1 MWCTQI
7 TGLAAE
13 GPRTEVRVA
22 QIDGFQAVRSR
33 HLFKNQASLA
43 NHLKRGRTILDLP
56 NYLRLLARR
65 WRALVVLGLLGTV
78 IGALA
83 AQLATPQYRA
93 TSTLFVSLQDWDD
106 TVDLNQGNTFA
117 QARVLSYAK
126 VVVSPTVTAPVVQSL
141 RLKMTPVQLA
151 QKITTEVPLDTVL
164 LKITVTDTTPS
175 EAARLSNAVAERFTH
190 VIADIERPVN
200 ARTSPVRLSITEPAA
215 KPAEPSSPN
224 LAVDVALGLAG
235 GLVLAA
241 AFVFVR
247 ESLDTSVRSRGALT
261 QCLAPAGGPAV
272 LGSVAYDARTSDCP
286 LATCDDTFGRR
297 AEDFRRLR
305 TGLQFVDI
313 DNPPQIIAVT
323 SALPEEGKTSIAV
336 NLAATLAEAGS
347 SVCLV
352 DADLRRPN
360 VARTLGLVEHAG
372 LTTVMSGQAKPDQ
385 VMQSAHS
392 FAVLTSGA
400 IPTNPAEMLGSE
412 QFRTVL
418 RSLADKFDHVV
429 VDTTP
434 VLPVTDTPSIAPA
447 VDGYL
452 LVSRFAKTSR
462 NQVADAVHTL
472 LGVEATLLGGILN
485 MTSTRDDSDHYAYE
499 YSDHSAAAPSRRTR
513 FWSRRKTAPI
523 GALPTSSRPPTPV
536 RREPAATGV
545 GASGGGPH

>member
-1 MWCTQI
+1 M
-7 TGLAAE
+7 
-13 GPRTEVRVA
+13 
-22 QIDGFQAVRSR
+22 
-33 HLFKNQASLA
+33 
-43 NHLKRGRTILDLP
+43 DLP
-56 NYLRLLARR
+56 NYLRILGRR
-65 WRALVVLGLLGTV
+65 WRALVVLGLLGTA

-83 AQLATPQYRA
+83 AQVATPQYRA

-106 TVDLNQGNTFA
+106 TVKLNQGNTFA

-126 VVVSPTVTAPVVQSL
+126 VVVSPKVTEPVVRDL
-141 RLKMTPVQLA
+141 RLKMTPGQLA

-164 LKITVTDTTPS
+164 LNITVTDTTPS
-175 EAARLSNAVAERFTH
+175 EAARLSNAVAERFAH

-215 KPAEPSSPN
+215 KPSEPSSPN
-224 LAVDVALGLAG
+224 VAVDVALGLAG

-261 QCLAPAGGPAV
+261 QCLVQAGGPPV
-272 LGSVAYDARTSDCP
+272 LGSVTHDARTPDCP
-286 LATCDDTFGRR
+286 LATRDDTAGRR

-313 DNPPQIIAVT
+313 DDPPKIIAVT
-323 SALPEEGKTSIAV
+323 SALHGEGKTSIAV

-352 DADLRRPN
+352 DADLRRPT
-360 VARTLGLVEHAG
+360 VARTLGLDQHPG
-372 LTTVMSGQAKPDQ
+372 LTTVMTGQAQPEQ
-385 VMQSAHS
+385 VLQSAHS

-412 QFRTVL
+412 RFRAVL
-418 RSLADKFDHVV
+418 RALAEKFDHVV
-429 VDTTP
+429 VDTAS

-452 LVSRFAKTSR
+452 LVTRCAKTSR
-462 NQVADAVHTL
+462 HQVADAVHTL
-472 LGVEATLLGGILN
+472 RGVEATMLGGILN
-485 MTSTRDDSDHYAYE
+485 MTPTKGDGDHHAYE
-499 YSDHSAAAPSRRTR
+499 YVDHTATAPPSRTR
-513 FWSRRKTAPI
+513 LWTRRKPAPT
-523 GALPTSSRPPTPV
+523 GGLPTPARPPAPLHHA
-536 RREPAATGV
+536 PASTG
-545 GASGGGPH
+545 AGGSTGGSPR